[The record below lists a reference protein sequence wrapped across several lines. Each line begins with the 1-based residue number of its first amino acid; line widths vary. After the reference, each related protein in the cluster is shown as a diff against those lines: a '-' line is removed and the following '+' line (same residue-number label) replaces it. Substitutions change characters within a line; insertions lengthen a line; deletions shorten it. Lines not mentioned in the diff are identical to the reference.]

1 MEMIDDAA
9 RNTHLG
15 KRATALLKYYA
26 GCGNGF
32 RPALVEIQKHTGIAS
47 KKISEIR
54 KELVDRA
61 MISYKSQK
69 GITIDWDTIQTLAGL
84 PEPLKMRGKKY
95 SFNPEGSY
103 SEWPMLDRRVK
114 DVMNL
119 YTVCTCGTPEAEL
132 SPEAADFIHGV
143 EKMTLREYHEFIH
156 EFWGIKVVKENP
168 ETENIPLDYWHPD
181 IAPLEDDNEEF
192 EGSAPLPF

>member
-1 MEMIDDAA
+1 M
-9 RNTHLG
+9 
-15 KRATALLKYYA
+15 
-26 GCGNGF
+26 
-32 RPALVEIQKHTGIAS
+32 EIQKHTGIAS
-47 KKISEIR
+47 NKISEIR

-69 GITIDWDTIQTLAGL
+69 GITIDWDIIQTLAGL

-143 EKMTLREYHEFIH
+143 EKMTLRETGFSWRRKTVY
-156 EFWGIKVVKENP
+156 K
-168 ETENIPLDYWHPD
+168 D
-181 IAPLEDDNEEF
+181 IAPLEDDEEEF
-192 EGSAPLPF
+192 EESAPLPF